1 MLTKFLIL
9 VVVCN
14 SAASQLL
21 LKRAVNDIGAP
32 SSYPGLLQFFV
43 AAAGSPPVWISLVL
57 QVLGYALWIV
67 VLTQEKVGVAV
78 AMLGSGFYLLMAV
91 LAWVFFDERLGPVQ
105 WAGIVLIT
113 VGVACLL
120 PRPA

>member
-32 SSYPGLLQFFV
+32 ATYPGLLQFFV
-43 AAAGSPPVWISLVL
+43 AAAASPPVWISLVL

>member
-32 SSYPGLLQFFV
+32 SAYPGLLQFFV

-113 VGVACLL
+113 IGVACLL

>member
-32 SSYPGLLQFFV
+32 SAYPGLLQFFV